1 MVYFLFDTVCGAAV
15 STAGAA
21 VTFTVGV
28 FSASVPLLFGF
39 ELSLF
44 ELSCELPDFVEP
56 EVCDEPESGL
66 GLAVAAVVGEGDGDA
81 AVTAAA
87 PDNAIT
93 AITNAAK
100 IFFDLFIFSNS
111 LHISNPHF
119 SESVYNVLSLA
130 HS

>member
-1 MVYFLFDTVCGAAV
+1 MVYFLFDTVFGEAV
-15 STAGAA
+15 STAGGG
-21 VTFTVGV
+21 VTFTAGV
-28 FSASVPLLFGF
+28 FSASVPLLFEF
-39 ELSLF
+39 ELPC
-44 ELSCELPDFVEP
+44 ELSDFVEP

-66 GLAVAAVVGEGDGDA
+66 GLAVAVAVGEGDGDA

-111 LHISNPHF
+111 LHISNPRF